1 MTDDNRRAITDSLDA
16 AFRFLR
22 WGAIVVLAA
31 IALSGVTYVRSH
43 EQAVVV
49 RFGKLAGATAADQV
63 HGPGI
68 LIAYPYLIDRIIRVP
83 VRTVQEMEIADFAIG
98 TAGAQPAAAEAQE
111 QTDTEA
117 GEQTAEQPSEAGA
130 TPENTTIDPTKMG
143 YCVTGDQ
150 NIVHA
155 DVVVKLQISDP
166 INYALYVKDPEAV
179 VRSTVCEALTQAIGA
194 KGVDSVLAE
203 GKKDLAVAVR
213 DRAQKRLDE
222 TNTGVQLAAL
232 EFREIVPPAAVA
244 PDFEDVI
251 NAYVEKQT
259 KVQEAQTY
267 REQEVPKAQADR
279 DRAISEAQ
287 AFAADRLARARGEA
301 ATFKS
306 VLAEYR
312 ANPKVVRERLYREK
326 VEKII
331 GGVGKRLLVPHKG
344 SATRLILPAPSAAD
358 QSATPATPS
367 APAQGSATAPTKPQE
382 QGER

>member
-16 AFRFLR
+16 AFKFLR

-83 VRTVQEMEIADFAIG
+83 VRTVQEIQIADFAIG
-98 TAGAQPAAAEAQE
+98 TAGAQPTAAEAQE
-111 QTDTEA
+111 QTDTET
-117 GEQTAEQPSEAGA
+117 GEQAAEQTDA
-130 TPENTTIDPTKMG
+130 TPESTTIDPTKMG

-155 DVVVKLQISDP
+155 DVVVKFQISDP

-301 ATFKS
+301 ATFRS

-344 SATRLILPAPSAAD
+344 SATRLILPAPSAPD

-367 APAQGSATAPTKPQE
+367 APAQGSATAPTKPEE
-382 QGER
+382 QKER

>member
-16 AFRFLR
+16 AFKFLR

-83 VRTVQEMEIADFAIG
+83 VRTVQEMQIADFAIG

-111 QTDTEA
+111 QTDTET
-117 GEQTAEQPSEAGA
+117 GEQAAEQTEA
-130 TPENTTIDPTKMG
+130 TPAGTTIDPTKMG

-155 DVVVKLQISDP
+155 DVVVKFQISDP

-301 ATFKS
+301 ATFRS

-344 SATRLILPAPSAAD
+344 SATRLILPAPSAPD

-367 APAQGSATAPTKPQE
+367 APAQGSATAPTKPEE
-382 QGER
+382 QKER

>member
-16 AFRFLR
+16 AFGFLR

-68 LIAYPYLIDRIIRVP
+68 LIAYPYLIDKIIRVP
-83 VRTVQEMEIADFAIG
+83 VRTVQEMQIADFAIG
-98 TAGAQPAAAEAQE
+98 TAGAQPAAAEARE
-111 QTDTEA
+111 QT
-117 GEQTAEQPSEAGA
+117 GAEQPSEAEA
-130 TPENTTIDPTKMG
+130 TPESTTIDPTKMG

-155 DVVVKLQISDP
+155 DVVVKFQISDP

-194 KGVDSVLAE
+194 KGVDGVLAE

-326 VEKII
+326 VEEII

-344 SATRLILPAPSAAD
+344 SATRLILPAPTAAD

-367 APAQGSATAPTKPQE
+367 APARGSAAAPTKPEE
-382 QGER
+382 QKER